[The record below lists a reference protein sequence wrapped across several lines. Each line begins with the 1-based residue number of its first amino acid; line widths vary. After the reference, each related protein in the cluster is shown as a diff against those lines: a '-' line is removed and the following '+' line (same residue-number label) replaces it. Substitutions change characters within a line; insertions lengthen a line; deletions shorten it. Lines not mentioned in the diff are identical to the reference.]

1 HGWRQSRQ
9 DPDHWRDQP
18 QGQRRHPRSGG
29 RHQASPLRRS
39 FAKPL
44 INATKRGRGEGML
57 YLADHAAI
65 AAAVRAAA
73 AVDPIG
79 SPCGRAARAGR
90 KALATAGINA
100 AIATGTLVYRPST
113 TNVL

>member
-1 HGWRQSRQ
+1 
-9 DPDHWRDQP
+9 
-18 QGQRRHPRSGG
+18 
-29 RHQASPLRRS
+29 
-39 FAKPL
+39 
-44 INATKRGRGEGML
+44 ML

-73 AVDPIG
+73 AVDHIG

-113 TNVL
+113 TNVLVTAHAWKEAGEDLIGYSSTGWVVGAWDEVWMDDGAVVT